1 MTDANGEDWQTLWH
15 RLHETLGGKWA
26 FHVLR
31 LLSERDAGFNEMRR
45 ELDGVT
51 AKTLS
56 KRLGE
61 LRCHGLVSRSV
72 EATSP
77 PRTRYALTPEGE
89 RFVSVLRDVESLVSV
104 ADCGCGRECE
114 VLTVDAD
121 ATATVCTEGC

>member
-1 MTDANGEDWQTLWH
+1 MTNADAEDWQTLWH
-15 RLHETLGGKWA
+15 GLHETLGGKWA
-26 FHVLR
+26 LHVLR

-61 LRCHGLVSRSV
+61 LRCRGLVSRTV
-72 EATSP
+72 EASSP
-77 PRTRYALTPEGE
+77 PRTRYALTPAGE

-104 ADCGCGRECE
+104 VDCGCDDRCG

-121 ATATVCTEGC
+121 ATAACAEQC